1 MKDERM
7 LQAEGFLVGPVDLV
21 AQADWGPARLWAE
34 EDGRVHFE
42 LLLDVAGRPD
52 DDMEP
57 LLQRVE
63 PALQAAVAAA
73 CGAAVT
79 AHLSGWSYPR
89 GELRNVVSSVVSRS
103 AVLAGLDITT
113 GAGERGLRVFQA
125 VLEGEDRRL
134 AELYEVYLL
143 GVQAA
148 QTIAPVV
155 GLWAFSTVLEE
166 EAPPKK
172 RNLNHVPKL
181 ADELRAKGYTVAG
194 NPQRNVDV
202 IRAAALHP
210 TPKSPLPTPQE
221 VSWFRELAGAY
232 LLDRA
237 SRDRDH
243 QAPIS
248 AAATN

>member
-7 LQAEGFLVGPVDLV
+7 LQAEGVLIGPVDLV
-21 AQADWGPARLWAE
+21 AQVNWGPVRLWPE

-57 LLQRVE
+57 LLMRVE

-79 AHLSGWSYPR
+79 AQLSGWSYPQ
-89 GELRNVVSSVVSRS
+89 GEVRNVVSSFVSRS
-103 AVLAGLDITT
+103 AVLAGLDTT
-113 GAGERGLRVFQA
+113 AAAGESGLCVFRA
-125 VLEGEDRRL
+125 VLEGDDRRL

-166 EAPPKK
+166 EAPPK
-172 RNLNHVPKL
+172 RHNLNHVPKS
-181 ADELRAKGYTVAG
+181 ADELRAKGYAVAES
-194 NPQRNVDV
+194 PQRDLDA

-221 VSWFRELAGAY
+221 ASWFRELAGAY
-232 LLDRA
+232 LLNRA
-237 SRDRDH
+237 SRDPGDP
-243 QAPIS
+243 APT
-248 AAATN
+248 AAVAIH